1 MKKNISNQSPLLPL
15 TITGI
20 NTQNNKD
27 CHTPQIR
34 PKQVVEV
41 VKDDFH
47 RFRVKSSHF
56 TENRIITFST
66 RKPAKLRIAEGLQRS
81 PEKRD
86 SVMNWS
92 NRVYDTALVRN
103 ICCPFAFLAT
113 LSLPRCR
120 RKLYDTASC
129 RHVGG
134 RAPPTP
140 EASALLPVDNVR

>member
-1 MKKNISNQSPLLPL
+1 MVNVALISERTTEGTNAPTHKTWL
-15 TITGI
+15 
-20 NTQNNKD
+20 KD
-27 CHTPQIR
+27 CHAPQIR
-34 PKQVVEV
+34 PKQVVEF
-41 VKDDFH
+41 VKR
-47 RFRVKSSHF
+47 RFSQVQSQ
-56 TENRIITFST
+56 IITFPRRSHYNIFNT
-66 RKPAKLRIAEGLQRS
+66 EAREAKGLLKDCHG

-86 SVMNWS
+86 SAMNWS

-113 LSLPRCR
+113 FSLPRCR

-140 EASALLPVDNVR
+140 EASASLPVDK

>member
-1 MKKNISNQSPLLPL
+1 MTNPPATVCAKDWRHSSDSAKTGGRSCKRRFSQVQSQIITFHRKSHYNIFNTEAREAKGLL
-15 TITGI
+15 
-20 NTQNNKD
+20 KD
-27 CHTPQIR
+27 CHGPLTVPR
-34 PKQVVEV
+34 
-41 VKDDFH
+41 
-47 RFRVKSSHF
+47 RSS
-56 TENRIITFST
+56 
-66 RKPAKLRIAEGLQRS
+66 
-81 PEKRD
+81 KRN

-92 NRVYDTALVRN
+92 NRVYHTALVRN

-140 EASALLPVDNVR
+140 EASASLPVDNVR

>member
-66 RKPAKLRIAEGLQRS
+66 RKPAKLRIDCNGRPRS
-81 PEKRD
+81 ETR
-86 SVMNWS
+86 S
-92 NRVYDTALVRN
+92 
-103 ICCPFAFLAT
+103 
-113 LSLPRCR
+113 
-120 RKLYDTASC
+120 
-129 RHVGG
+129 
-134 RAPPTP
+134 
-140 EASALLPVDNVR
+140 